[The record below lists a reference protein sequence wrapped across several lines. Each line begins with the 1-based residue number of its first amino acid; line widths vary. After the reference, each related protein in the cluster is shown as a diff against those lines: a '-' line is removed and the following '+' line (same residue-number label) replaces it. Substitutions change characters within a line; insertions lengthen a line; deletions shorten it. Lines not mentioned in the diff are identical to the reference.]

1 MNEEFGQ
8 FLKYFFIIFLLF
20 LFWNSLTS
28 NNVPKENVYLDSGHR
43 TQIKYYRQDQDF
55 YRGVPVNVYK

>member
-20 LFWNSLTS
+20 LFWNSLTVS
-28 NNVPKENVYLDSGHR
+28 NTPKENVYLNSGYK
-43 TQIKYYRQDQDF
+43 TQVNYYNQNQDF